1 MLISLI
7 KNKVFWFVILTI
19 KFIFLFSFGVQ
30 EMPDSSAYIE
40 LAEEI
45 ENNINSIL
53 DFQNKSRMI
62 GYSFVIYILKL
73 VFVKYWIIS
82 IGLFQIFFSFFTL
95 LFIFET
101 LKKLKISTVSIK
113 VLIILFSFSTIN
125 KLELLILTDSIYG
138 NLLVLIFCN
147 FLRIYVTNDNLQIIK
162 NSLMI
167 SLLLVICF
175 LIKDT
180 TLVFLPLLLVFFTII
195 IVKLFLKKITFKN
208 FVINFIIIFLPI
220 LSISETIKFQNLK
233 KENYR
238 YITLGGST
246 IYLYATVKPFLDRN
260 LKNFNNNNEIDITYK
275 KFVTNNEFSNIYNMI
290 SELKSKGFSDVEI
303 LKYSKEKYFEII
315 QNPKNLMTI
324 IIGNLKPT
332 FVWGVFQPFLSLSQL
347 YSIKIS
353 DNSYWR
359 TRLILKKILS
369 EKTLNFDLILFVL
382 CLFEILVA
390 SSMFILFLFTGMTN
404 LRKILSIKKKKKQD
418 FSFII
423 LISIIFYL
431 LFCLLHLIVH
441 IEPRYLVG
449 TNFLFILSI
458 ILNFEKDISV
468 FYDKINNFTKKV
480 L

>member
-1 MLISLI
+1 
-7 KNKVFWFVILTI
+7 
-19 KFIFLFSFGVQ
+19 
-30 EMPDSSAYIE
+30 
-40 LAEEI
+40 
-45 ENNINSIL
+45 
-53 DFQNKSRMI
+53 
-62 GYSFVIYILKL
+62 
-73 VFVKYWIIS
+73 
-82 IGLFQIFFSFFTL
+82 
-95 LFIFET
+95 
-101 LKKLKISTVSIK
+101 
-113 VLIILFSFSTIN
+113 
-125 KLELLILTDSIYG
+125 
-138 NLLVLIFCN
+138 
-147 FLRIYVTNDNLQIIK
+147 
-162 NSLMI
+162 
-167 SLLLVICF
+167 
-175 LIKDT
+175 
-180 TLVFLPLLLVFFTII
+180 
-195 IVKLFLKKITFKN
+195 
-208 FVINFIIIFLPI
+208 
-220 LSISETIKFQNLK
+220 
-233 KENYR
+233 
-238 YITLGGST
+238 
-246 IYLYATVKPFLDRN
+246 
-260 LKNFNNNNEIDITYK
+260 
-275 KFVTNNEFSNIYNMI
+275 MI

-404 LRKILSIKKKKKQD
+404 FRKILSIKKKKKQD

-458 ILNFEKDISV
+458 ILNFEKNILV
-468 FYDKINNFTKKV
+468 FYDKIHNFTKKV

>member
-1 MLISLI
+1 M
-7 KNKVFWFVILTI
+7 
-19 KFIFLFSFGVQ
+19 
-30 EMPDSSAYIE
+30 
-40 LAEEI
+40 
-45 ENNINSIL
+45 
-53 DFQNKSRMI
+53 
-62 GYSFVIYILKL
+62 
-73 VFVKYWIIS
+73 
-82 IGLFQIFFSFFTL
+82 
-95 LFIFET
+95 
-101 LKKLKISTVSIK
+101 
-113 VLIILFSFSTIN
+113 
-125 KLELLILTDSIYG
+125 
-138 NLLVLIFCN
+138 
-147 FLRIYVTNDNLQIIK
+147 
-162 NSLMI
+162 
-167 SLLLVICF
+167 
-175 LIKDT
+175 IKDT

-233 KENYR
+233 KENYK

-347 YSIKIS
+347 YSIKVS

-404 LRKILSIKKKKKQD
+404 FRKILSIKKKKKQD

-468 FYDKINNFTKKV
+468 FYDEINNFTKKV

>member
-1 MLISLI
+1 
-7 KNKVFWFVILTI
+7 
-19 KFIFLFSFGVQ
+19 
-30 EMPDSSAYIE
+30 
-40 LAEEI
+40 
-45 ENNINSIL
+45 
-53 DFQNKSRMI
+53 
-62 GYSFVIYILKL
+62 
-73 VFVKYWIIS
+73 
-82 IGLFQIFFSFFTL
+82 
-95 LFIFET
+95 
-101 LKKLKISTVSIK
+101 
-113 VLIILFSFSTIN
+113 
-125 KLELLILTDSIYG
+125 
-138 NLLVLIFCN
+138 
-147 FLRIYVTNDNLQIIK
+147 
-162 NSLMI
+162 
-167 SLLLVICF
+167 
-175 LIKDT
+175 
-180 TLVFLPLLLVFFTII
+180 
-195 IVKLFLKKITFKN
+195 
-208 FVINFIIIFLPI
+208 
-220 LSISETIKFQNLK
+220 
-233 KENYR
+233 
-238 YITLGGST
+238 
-246 IYLYATVKPFLDRN
+246 
-260 LKNFNNNNEIDITYK
+260 
-275 KFVTNNEFSNIYNMI
+275 MI

-382 CLFEILVA
+382 CLFEILIA
-390 SSMFILFLFTGMTN
+390 SSMFMLFLFAGMTN
-404 LRKILSIKKKKKQD
+404 LRKMLSIKKKKKQD

-441 IEPRYLVG
+441 VEPRYLVG

-468 FYDKINNFTKKV
+468 LYDKINNFTKKV